1 MDPAGILE
9 AIAPVCSP
17 ARKGFSIAQ
26 SLLQY
31 LQSRKVTVTGVRA
44 TVIYSLKN
52 DDCAWTVTEWTE
64 GDDRK
69 GMAIFQF
76 DEKSALYSSLMHCGE
91 GVVDNE
97 DRVMRWERCSVTW
110 RIGNI
115 SDLKRLFGAA
125 QHILGMLEWSV
136 VDILKLYCES
146 NPAEC
151 SDQTY
156 PPNLGFN

>member
-9 AIAPVCSP
+9 AIAPACSQV
-17 ARKGFSIAQ
+17 RKGFSITQ

-31 LQSRKVTVTGVRA
+31 LQSRKASVTGVRA

-52 DDCAWTVTEWTE
+52 DDCAWSVVEWTE
-64 GDDRK
+64 GDDGE

-76 DEKSALYSSLMHCGE
+76 DEKSAVYSFLMHCGE
-91 GVVDNE
+91 GIIDNE
-97 DRVMRWERCSVTW
+97 DCVRRWERCSVTW
-110 RIGNI
+110 RIGDI

-125 QHILGMLEWSV
+125 QHILGILEWSV

-146 NPAEC
+146 NPGEC
-151 SDQTY
+151 SDQT
-156 PPNLGFN
+156 